1 MLNKLIVILLI
12 IYGCAIDQP
21 ISSSEPLN
29 EPIQISSFGTDS
41 SLDIITWNIEH
52 FPKNGNTTIDAI
64 IDIIRDLNVD
74 IFAFQEIESASSFNE
89 LVSSLECQEV
99 LYNAFGDCNQSL
111 GWLNTENGC
120 EEIFGCENYDIA
132 TKFYLD
138 YNDCNNACNVY
149 WEGFR
154 ANSASYSM
162 NLAYIYNSSKVTIN
176 NIYEIFNDD
185 WWSFPRSPLVIEF
198 EYNDNEII
206 MINNHFKCCDGSE
219 DRRESA
225 VNLLKEYIVQEFNN
239 KRVIIVGDLNDSI
252 TDSES
257 SNVFVNIL
265 SDSLFHFADMDI
277 ALSSSSNW
285 SYPTYPSHIDHI
297 IISNELFDNFNNEIE
312 TIKID
317 YEFMGGWSEYDSKI
331 SDHRPVGIRLNF
343 NN

>member
-1 MLNKLIVILLI
+1 MLNKIIVILLI

-21 ISSSEPLN
+21 ISNSEPLN

-99 LYNAFGDCNQSL
+99 LYNVFGDCNQSL

-132 TKFYLD
+132 INFYLD
-138 YNDCNNACNVY
+138 YNDCNNACNVD

-162 NLAYIYNSSKVTIN
+162 NLAYIYNSSLYPYLYPHGARSRAI
-176 NIYEIFNDD
+176 IYIKALRVLQIKKKFRKFID
-185 WWSFPRSPLVIEF
+185 FFTLFILKFTYLEF
-198 EYNDNEII
+198 TAETN
-206 MINNHFKCCDGSE
+206 F
-219 DRRESA
+219 RRW
-225 VNLLKEYIVQEFNN
+225 YFW
-239 KRVIIVGDLNDSI
+239 G
-252 TDSES
+252 
-257 SNVFVNIL
+257 
-265 SDSLFHFADMDI
+265 
-277 ALSSSSNW
+277 
-285 SYPTYPSHIDHI
+285 
-297 IISNELFDNFNNEIE
+297 
-312 TIKID
+312 
-317 YEFMGGWSEYDSKI
+317 
-331 SDHRPVGIRLNF
+331 
-343 NN
+343 